1 MGNGVPISHA
11 DGGCDPSVMESDG
24 PPTTFAASARRL
36 LLALDG
42 ARADAYEWDFAHDR
56 VCCAGTLSQE
66 LGIPPEEGTAAYLER
81 VHPDDRDRLCLALAQ
96 LSPDRAQYTLEY
108 RVRHGSGAYIQVVDS
123 GRAHFEVTG
132 RRSCVLG
139 VRQRLDESLSS
150 AAALEGGEHFRLL
163 LQAAPSMT
171 FEGDTESG
179 NMFASEQ
186 WCAYTGLTPEQTAGL
201 GWTQAVH
208 PDDLPGAAAGWAQA
222 ARDGNPIEMRHRI
235 RGADGS
241 YRWFL
246 LQAKPLRDAQGR
258 IDRWVGSLTNIQE
271 LQRTEEALRESERR
285 LTADLDAMVRLQK
298 LGMQV
303 VRDGNLEPFLGEIV
317 DTAMKV
323 CDADF
328 GTIQILDPESLKF
341 RIVAQRGF
349 PAWWIDSWNTLSRR
363 EGASGTAVERGER
376 VIVQDIEQ
384 SPIFVGTPAL
394 EIQRKVGVRAV
405 QSTPLISRSGEVVG
419 VFSTHYRAPRQP
431 GEHALRLLDLLAR
444 QAADVIEQAQAEA
457 DLRESEKRLRFA
469 LETSHT
475 GAWELDLADHHSA
488 RRSLEHDR
496 IFGYRELLPRWTYEM
511 FLDHVL
517 PQDRAAVD
525 AKFREATATGSDWS
539 LECRIRRVD
548 GAVRWIWAAGRH
560 RRDSTGNPRWM
571 AGIVQDITE
580 RKQAEEALR
589 ENREDLDRAQEVGKI
604 GWWRLD
610 VRHDV
615 LTWSDETPPYLRRA
629 QGDVDELQ
637 DVSGI
642 RTPRRSPIRGVPVA
656 GRAARRSL

>member
-1 MGNGVPISHA
+1 MGNDVPISHA
-11 DGGCDPSVMESDG
+11 EGGCDPTVMESDG

-36 LLALDG
+36 LLALEG

-81 VHPDDRDRLCLALAQ
+81 VHPDDRDRLSLALAQ

-108 RVRHGSGAYIQVVDS
+108 RVRNGSGAYIQVVDS

-171 FEGDTESG
+171 FEGDTDSG

-208 PDDLPGAAAGWAQA
+208 PDDLPGAATGWAQA

-317 DTAMKV
+317 DAAMNV

-328 GTIQILDPESLKF
+328 GTIQILDPESLNL

-349 PAWWIDSWNTLSRR
+349 PAWWIDSWNTVSRR

-444 QAADVIEQAQAEA
+444 QAAEVIEQAQAEA

-469 LETSHT
+469 LETGHT
-475 GAWELDLADHHSA
+475 GAWELDLSDHHSA

-496 IFGYRELLPRWTYEM
+496 IFGYRRIAPP
-511 FLDHVL
+511 LD
-517 PQDRAAVD
+517 
-525 AKFREATATGSDWS
+525 
-539 LECRIRRVD
+539 
-548 GAVRWIWAAGRH
+548 
-560 RRDSTGNPRWM
+560 
-571 AGIVQDITE
+571 
-580 RKQAEEALR
+580 LR
-589 ENREDLDRAQEVGKI
+589 
-604 GWWRLD
+604 
-610 VRHDV
+610 
-615 LTWSDETPPYLRRA
+615 
-629 QGDVDELQ
+629 
-637 DVSGI
+637 DVS
-642 RTPRRSPIRGVPVA
+642 
-656 GRAARRSL
+656 